1 MDVKR
6 LELLRELA
14 ERGSI
19 TAVARATHRTPSA
32 VSQQLKVLERESGT
46 RLTERQGRGLVL
58 TGSGRVLAQT
68 ATDVAVALER
78 AQAVWDDF
86 VAAPQGEVTL
96 ATFPT
101 AGQMLLPGLLRTIKE
116 TPGLVVKAT
125 DHDPA
130 TLAFADLTGDFD
142 VVVAHSPDG
151 ARSWRGRGLTVV
163 ELLREPLDIALP
175 ADHRLAGRASIA
187 LEDLTGENW
196 IGVPPG
202 YPYDWVYRE
211 IERLTGSSPRIV
223 QRFSDTRI
231 TEALVGA
238 GLGIAV
244 LPRFTSVGVRDD
256 MVVVPLEGMR
266 AVRYVS
272 ALLRPD
278 RAERP
283 SVRRVLDALRA
294 EASLVASRHGGI

>member
-19 TAVARATHRTPSA
+19 AAVAKATHRTPSA
-32 VSQQLKVLERESGT
+32 VSQQLKVLEKEAGVA
-46 RLTERQGRGLVL
+46 LTERVGRGVVL

-78 AQAVWDDF
+78 AQAVWADF
-86 VAAPQGEVTL
+86 VATPQGEVTL

-101 AGQMLLPGLLRTIKE
+101 GGQMLLPGLLRTIAE
-116 TPGLVVKAT
+116 TPGLTVVAT
-125 DHDPA
+125 DHDPSI
-130 TLAFADLTGDFD
+130 LEFADLAADHD

-151 ARSWRGRGLTVV
+151 RAWRGRGLVTVP
-163 ELLREPLDIALP
+163 LLTEPLDVALP
-175 ADHRLAGRASIA
+175 ADHRLAGRASLSPGD
-187 LEDLTGENW
+187 LEGETW
-196 IGVPPG
+196 IGVPTDFPFE
-202 YPYDWVYRE
+202 WVYRE
-211 IERLTGSSPRIV
+211 IERVTGSPVRV
-223 QRFSDTRI
+223 AQRFSDTKV
-231 TEALVGA
+231 TESLVGA

-244 LPRFTSVGVRDD
+244 LPRFTAKEARDD
-256 MVVVPLEGMR
+256 MVLLPLESIR

-272 ALLRPD
+272 VLMRRD

-283 SVRRVLDALRA
+283 SVRRVVDALRA
-294 EASLVASRHGGI
+294 EASRVAALHGGV

>member
-1 MDVKR
+1 MDVRR

-14 ERGSI
+14 ERGSVA
-19 TAVARATHRTPSA
+19 AVAKATHRTPSA
-32 VSQQLKVLERESGT
+32 VSQQLKILEREAGT
-46 RLTERQGRGLVL
+46 PLTERRGRGLAL

-86 VAAPQGEVTL
+86 VVAPQGEVSV
-96 ATFPT
+96 AIFPT
-101 AGQMLLPGLLRTIKE
+101 AGQMLLPGLLRTVAE
-116 TPGLVVKAT
+116 TPGLVVHAT

-130 TLAFADLTGDFD
+130 TLQFADLTGDFD

-151 ARSWRGRGLTVV
+151 ARSWRGRGLTTVP
-163 ELLREPLDIALP
+163 LLREPLDIALP
-175 ADHRLAGRASIA
+175 ADHRLAGRAWLSLA
-187 LEDLTGENW
+187 DLEGETW
-196 IGVPPG
+196 IGVPAG

-211 IERLTGSSPRIV
+211 IERLTGTAPRIA

-244 LPRFTSVGVRDD
+244 LPRFTSKGARDD
-256 MVVVPLEGMR
+256 MVVIPVEGIR
-266 AVRYVS
+266 AVRHLSV
-272 ALLRPD
+272 LMRPD

-283 SVRRVLDALRA
+283 SVRRVVDALRA
-294 EASLVASRHGGI
+294 EASRVAALHGAV

>member
-6 LELLRELA
+6 LELLRELS

-19 TAVARATHRTPSA
+19 AAVAKATHRTPSA

-46 RLTERQGRGLVL
+46 RLTERRGRGIVL

-86 VAAPQGEVTL
+86 VVTPQGEVTL
-96 ATFPT
+96 AAFPT
-101 AGQMLLPGLLRTIKE
+101 AGQMLLPGLLRTVAE
-116 TPGLVVKAT
+116 TPGLTVVAS

-130 TLAFADLTGDFD
+130 TAEFADLTNDHD
-142 VVVAHSPDG
+142 VVVGHSPDG
-151 ARSWRGRGLTVV
+151 ARSWRGRGLNVV
-163 ELLREPLDIALP
+163 PLLTEPLDVALP
-175 ADHRLAGRASIA
+175 ADHRLAGRASLIPG
-187 LEDLTGENW
+187 DLVGETW
-196 IGVPPG
+196 IGVPVG
-202 YPYDWVYRE
+202 YPYEWVYRE
-211 IERLTGSSPRIV
+211 LERVTGTAPRIA

-231 TEALVGA
+231 TEAMVGS
-238 GLGIAV
+238 GFGIAI
-244 LPRFTSVGVRDD
+244 LPRFTTVGVRDD
-256 MVVVPLEGMR
+256 MVVIPLEGMR

-283 SVRRVLDALRA
+283 SVRRVVDALRA
-294 EASLVASRHGGI
+294 ESSRVASLHRGV

>member
-19 TAVARATHRTPSA
+19 AAVAKATHRTPSA
-32 VSQQLKVLERESGT
+32 VSQQLKVLEREAGT
-46 RLTERQGRGLVL
+46 PLTERQGRGLVL

-68 ATDVAVALER
+68 AADVAVALER
-78 AQAVWDDF
+78 AQATWDDF
-86 VAAPQGEVTL
+86 LVAPQGEVTL

-101 AGQMLLPGLLRTIKE
+101 AGQMLLPGLLRTVAE
-116 TPGLVVKAT
+116 TPGLAVRAS

-130 TLAFADLTGDFD
+130 TLAFPDLTGDFD
-142 VVVAHSPDG
+142 VVIAHSPDG
-151 ARSWRGRGLTVV
+151 ERSWRGRGLTIVP
-163 ELLREPLDIALP
+163 LLREPLDIALP
-175 ADHRLAGRASIA
+175 ADHRLAGRASLA
-187 LEDLTGENW
+187 LEDLVGESW
-196 IGVPPG
+196 IGVPKG

-211 IERLTGSSPRIV
+211 IERITGTAPRIS

-231 TEALVGA
+231 TESLVGA

-244 LPRFTSVGVRDD
+244 LPRFTSSGVRDD
-256 MVVVPLEGMR
+256 MVLLPLEGMR

-272 ALLRPD
+272 VLLRPD

-283 SVRRVLDALRA
+283 SVRRVVDALRA
-294 EASLVASRHGGI
+294 EASRVASLHGTV

>member
-19 TAVARATHRTPSA
+19 AAVAKATHRTPSA
-32 VSQQLKVLERESGT
+32 VSQQLKVLEKEAGT
-46 RLTERQGRGLVL
+46 RLTERVGRGLVL

-86 VAAPQGEVTL
+86 VVAPQGEVTL
-96 ATFPT
+96 AVFPT
-101 AGQMLLPGLLRTIKE
+101 AGQMLLPGLLRTISE
-116 TPGLVVKAT
+116 TPGLVVRAT

-130 TLAFADLTGDFD
+130 TLLFADLTGDYD

-151 ARSWRGRGLTVV
+151 ARSWRGRGLTTVP
-163 ELLREPLDIALP
+163 LLREPLDIALP
-175 ADHRLAGRASIA
+175 ADHRLAGRASLA
-187 LEDLTGENW
+187 LEDLEGESW
-196 IGVPPG
+196 IGVPAG

-211 IERLTGSSPRIV
+211 IERKTGTAPRIT

-244 LPRFTSVGVRDD
+244 LPRFTSTGVRDD
-256 MVVVPLEGMR
+256 MVLLPLEGMR
-266 AVRYVS
+266 AVRHLSV
-272 ALLRPD
+272 LLRPD

-283 SVRRVLDALRA
+283 SVRRVVDALRA
-294 EASLVASRHGGI
+294 EASRVAALHGTA

>member
-19 TAVARATHRTPSA
+19 AAVAKATHRTPSA
-32 VSQQLKVLERESGT
+32 VSQQLKVLEREAGT
-46 RLTERQGRGLVL
+46 RLTERVGRGIVL

-86 VAAPQGEVTL
+86 VVAPQGEVTL

-101 AGQMLLPGLLRTIKE
+101 AGQMLLPGLLRTVSE
-116 TPGLVVKAT
+116 TPGLVVRAT

-130 TLAFADLTGDFD
+130 TAAFPDLTGDHD
-142 VVVAHSPDG
+142 VVIAHSPDG
-151 ARSWRGRGLTVV
+151 DRSWKSRDLMVV
-163 ELLREPLDIALP
+163 PLLREPLDVALP
-175 ADHRLAGRASIA
+175 ADHRLAGRPA
-187 LEDLTGENW
+187 LTPADLVGETW
-196 IGVPPG
+196 VGVPDG
-202 YPYDWVYRE
+202 YPYDWIYRE
-211 IERLTGSSPRIV
+211 IERVTGSAPRV
-223 QRFSDTRI
+223 SQRFSDTRI
-231 TEALVGA
+231 TESLVGA

-244 LPRFTSVGVRDD
+244 LPRFTSSGVRDD
-256 MVVVPLEGMR
+256 MVLTPLEGIR
-266 AVRYVS
+266 AVRYLSV
-272 ALLRPD
+272 LMRPD

-283 SVRRVLDALRA
+283 SVRRVVDALRA
-294 EASLVASRHGGI
+294 EATRVAALHGTI

>member
-19 TAVARATHRTPSA
+19 AAVARATHRTPSA
-32 VSQQLKVLERESGT
+32 VSQQLKVLEKEAGVA
-46 RLTERQGRGLVL
+46 LTERIGRGVVL

-86 VAAPQGEVTL
+86 VATPQGEVTL

-101 AGQMLLPGLLRTIKE
+101 GGQMLLPGLLRTVAE
-116 TPGLVVKAT
+116 TPGLTVTAT
-125 DHDPA
+125 DHDPSIRE
-130 TLAFADLTGDFD
+130 FADLAGDHD
-142 VVVAHSPDG
+142 VVVAHSSES
-151 ARSWRGRGLTVV
+151 RSWRGRGLITVP
-163 ELLREPLDIALP
+163 LLTEPLDIALP
-175 ADHRLAGRASIA
+175 ADHRLAGRASLSPGD
-187 LEDLTGENW
+187 LEGENW
-196 IGVPPG
+196 IGVPSGFPFE
-202 YPYDWVYRE
+202 WVYTE
-211 IERLTGSSPRIV
+211 IERVTGSPVRIS
-223 QRFSDTRI
+223 QRFSDTKV
-231 TEALVGA
+231 TEALVGS

-244 LPRFTSVGVRDD
+244 LPRFTAKEARDD
-256 MVVVPLEGMR
+256 MVLVPLESIR

-272 ALLRPD
+272 ALMRRD

-283 SVRRVLDALRA
+283 SVRRVVDALRA
-294 EASLVASRHGGI
+294 EATRVAGLHGGV

>member
-19 TAVARATHRTPSA
+19 AAVAKATHRTPSA
-32 VSQQLKVLERESGT
+32 VSQQLKVLEREAGVA
-46 RLTERQGRGLVL
+46 LTERVGRGVVL

-78 AQAVWDDF
+78 AQAVWADF
-86 VAAPQGEVTL
+86 VATPQGEVTL

-101 AGQMLLPGLLRTIKE
+101 GGQMLLPGLLRTIAE
-116 TPGLVVKAT
+116 TPGLTVVAT
-125 DHDPA
+125 DHDPSI
-130 TLAFADLTGDFD
+130 LEFADLAADHD

-151 ARSWRGRGLTVV
+151 RAWRGRGLVTVP
-163 ELLREPLDIALP
+163 LLTEPLDVALP
-175 ADHRLAGRASIA
+175 ADHRLAGRASLSPGD
-187 LEDLTGENW
+187 LEGETW
-196 IGVPPG
+196 IGVPTDFPFE
-202 YPYDWVYRE
+202 WVYRE
-211 IERLTGSSPRIV
+211 IERVTGSPV
-223 QRFSDTRI
+223 
-231 TEALVGA
+231 LVGA

-244 LPRFTSVGVRDD
+244 LPRFTAKEARDD
-256 MVVVPLEGMR
+256 MVLLPLESIR

-272 ALLRPD
+272 VLMRRD

-283 SVRRVLDALRA
+283 SVRRVVDALRA
-294 EASLVASRHGGI
+294 EASRVAALHGGV